1 MMAIPQNP
9 WPESLRARFRERGYA
24 VDQPPEEF
32 AVARGTPRTWG
43 YVHPETGEAVVFS
56 EGRQDA
62 RVWRADRVR
71 ESRARKLPPAAPA
84 DVDNAADGRTEDVA
98 ARMETRYLD
107 LLRRERTLA
116 TELRLVKAEREQVE
130 RQLAETMLAA
140 RMSETAIGPVRITPR
155 AHLAVRVTGDRLG
168 VEDLRE
174 SGLLRCVRESVD
186 YAALRRHVAQVIQTD
201 RQDGVTLD
209 AARQRFFDAHPRLAG
224 KLAIEEEAQ
233 LSVSGERKLYS
244 RERVGWTEDE
254 DTALLAEH
262 RAGARLYALVKRFE
276 RPPSALAARLM
287 LLLRTAEGPEQAGP
301 DVQTGASGR

>member
-1 MMAIPQNP
+1 MTIPQNP

-32 AVARGTPRTWG
+32 AVPRGTARTWG
-43 YVHPETGEAVVFS
+43 YVHPQTGEAVVFI

-84 DVDNAADGRTEDVA
+84 HVDKAAGEETGDA
-98 ARMETRYLD
+98 AAGMETRYLD

-116 TELRLVKAEREQVE
+116 AELRLVKAEREHVE
-130 RQLAETMLAA
+130 RQLADTMLAA
-140 RMSETAIGPVRITPR
+140 RMHEVAIGPVRITPR
-155 AHLAVRVTGDRLG
+155 AHLAVRVTGDRLR

-186 YAALRRHVAQVIQTD
+186 YTALRRHVAEVIQTD
-201 RQDGVTLD
+201 RQGGVTLE
-209 AARQRFFDAHPRLAG
+209 AAREHFFDAHPRLAG

-233 LSVSGERKLYS
+233 LAVAGERRLYS
-244 RERVGWTEDE
+244 RERLGWTAEEDA
-254 DTALLAEH
+254 ALVADY
-262 RAGARLYALVKRFE
+262 RNGARLSALVTRYE
-276 RPPSALAARLM
+276 RPPSAIAARLT
-287 LLLRTAEGPEQAGP
+287 LLTCP
-301 DVQTGASGR
+301 SGSSA